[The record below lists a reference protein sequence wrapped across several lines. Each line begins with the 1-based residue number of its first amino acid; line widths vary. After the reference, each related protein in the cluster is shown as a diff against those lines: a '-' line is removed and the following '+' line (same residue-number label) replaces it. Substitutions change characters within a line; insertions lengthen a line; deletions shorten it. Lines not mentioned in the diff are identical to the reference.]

1 MNLRLAGIIK
11 ESVVDGPGIRFVIFA
26 QGCIHGC
33 KNCHNSETW
42 DPERGYTVTIDELY
56 QQISEVKLIK
66 GVTFSGGEPFLQAE
80 SLAALGKRIKQA
92 GLDLVTYSG
101 YTFEELKKKGETE
114 KTVRELL
121 ELTDI
126 LIDGPYIDEQKDL
139 NLPFR
144 GSANQRILDVPKSI
158 ALNQAIEIT
167 IETKLLGEW

>member
-1 MNLRLAGIIK
+1 MNLKLAGIEK

-33 KNCHNSETW
+33 KNCHNPETW
-42 DPERGYTVTIDELY
+42 DPERGYTITIDELY

-66 GVTFSGGEPFLQAE
+66 GVTFSGGDPFLQAE
-80 SLAALGKRIKQA
+80 AFAALGKKIKEA

-101 YTFEELKKKGETE
+101 YTFEELKKTANTDKNI
-114 KTVRELL
+114 KALL
-121 ELTDI
+121 EITDI
-126 LIDGPYIDEQKDL
+126 LIDGLYIDEQKNL

-144 GSANQRILDVPKSI
+144 GSANQHMIDVPKSI
-158 ALNQAIEIT
+158 AVGQAIEII